1 MRSTIDVP
9 KDLLDEAQKLCGVKT
24 RTATLVL
31 ALQRLIDAKRIEDL
45 RSLRG
50 KLKLDIDLERSRKVR
65 DYPR

>member
-1 MRSTIDVP
+1 MRTTIDVP
-9 KDLLDEAQKLCGVKT
+9 RNLLDEAQKLYGVKT